1 MQNQIQT
8 LFSDR
13 KNSLV
18 HLVTESESMDTNKS
32 CRLTITL
39 CEGDWSPAEVVQ
51 GDWGIFIFKGHLDT
65 VLCNMLCVA
74 LLEEGSWTR
83 WTPEGP
89 FGHQPFCVLWFCEP
103 ELHCYGQKVSRE
115 EFSCLLQRL
124 TLLPNDGDADKVAL
138 LTGYTQAVPGAVGSS
153 DFGVQPPDKACPVQT
168 SVQTSDKRPS
178 EDFYLKVFI
187 YRTVINIWEE

>member
-18 HLVTESESMDTNKS
+18 HLVTESESMGTNRS

-89 FGHQPFCVLWFCEP
+89 FGHQPFCGSVILWTRTPLLWSKSVKRRVFMSSAKTNSSTQWWWCW
-103 ELHCYGQKVSRE
+103 Q
-115 EFSCLLQRL
+115 SCTSYWLYSGSPRSSGKLRL
-124 TLLPNDGDADKVAL
+124 WCSA
-138 LTGYTQAVPGAVGSS
+138 S
-153 DFGVQPPDKACPVQT
+153 
-168 SVQTSDKRPS
+168 
-178 EDFYLKVFI
+178 
-187 YRTVINIWEE
+187 W